1 MVKLFTLYWKHVLYN
16 SCTSSIWVLY
26 FISILLDRRL
36 VLDLNQPFNWKT
48 EIWESFKMKLM
59 WGPQSWTLHLPSS
72 SRCQRGGILQNQPK
86 KKGPRFRIFPCVI
99 STAWLRSLRFVGI
112 GRPFWLVVVVLF
124 VFWFGCWWDEVI
136 TAAKVQVP
144 MSSPDLLFDARR
156 ITNALGD

>member
-1 MVKLFTLYWKHVLYN
+1 MYYIIHAQVQYEFCISFLYYWIDVL
-16 SCTSSIWVLY
+16 SWIWTNP
-26 FISILLDRRL
+26 STE
-36 VLDLNQPFNWKT
+36 KT
-48 EIWESFKMKLM
+48 EIWEWLSFKMKLI

-156 ITNALGD
+156 ITNTLGD